1 MSLRNF
7 YQPLTPLFVES
18 NIVESPIV
26 LGKLSYAGVLRKEK
40 NNTVLGGSMISA
52 IKGRDLMMILKK
64 TFRGATSKDMLNYTQ
79 TLDWQNLDSIL
90 IHVGTSDATLK
101 RKTPTNTNEV
111 IISSIVRR
119 KSFKFQIKIIEVN
132 SVLKDLFVINGFR
145 FIVNANSNNSGIR
158 DDLLHLKYSGTCK
171 LANNFINVIYIRC

>member
-26 LGKLSYAGVLRKEK
+26 LGKLSCGGVLRKEK

-52 IKGRDLMMILKK
+52 IKRRDLMMILKK

-79 TLDWQNLDSIL
+79 TLD
-90 IHVGTSDATLK
+90 
-101 RKTPTNTNEV
+101 
-111 IISSIVRR
+111 
-119 KSFKFQIKIIEVN
+119 
-132 SVLKDLFVINGFR
+132 
-145 FIVNANSNNSGIR
+145 
-158 DDLLHLKYSGTCK
+158 
-171 LANNFINVIYIRC
+171 